1 MKHSECMRAN
11 GIADFPDPTASG
23 LSLTMGGDTNPSN
36 PAYRNAAELCAR
48 KTGARAFGVGP
59 PPPGTI
65 ELNGGTDLPG

>member
-1 MKHSECMRAN
+1 MRAN
-11 GIADFPDPTASG
+11 GIADFPDPAAAGG
-23 LSLTMGGDTNPSN
+23 LQLTMGGDTNPSN

-65 ELNGGTDLPG
+65 EFTGGSGAGD